1 MNRGGGGG
9 GGMFQGVR
17 GMHAG
22 GMHSPTTDNLTDENI
37 LGKAYDNKV
46 VMRLFSYLSGNYKH
60 AILSLIAVII
70 YTIANVCIP

>member
-9 GGMFQGVR
+9 GGGMFGGMR

-37 LGKAYDNKV
+37 LGKA
-46 VMRLFSYLSGNYKH
+46 
-60 AILSLIAVII
+60 
-70 YTIANVCIP
+70 

>member
-22 GMHSPTTDNLTDENI
+22 GMHSPTQDNLTDDNI
-37 LGKAYDNKV
+37 LGKAYDNKE
-46 VMRLFSYLSGNYKH
+46 VMRLFS
-60 AILSLIAVII
+60 
-70 YTIANVCIP
+70 